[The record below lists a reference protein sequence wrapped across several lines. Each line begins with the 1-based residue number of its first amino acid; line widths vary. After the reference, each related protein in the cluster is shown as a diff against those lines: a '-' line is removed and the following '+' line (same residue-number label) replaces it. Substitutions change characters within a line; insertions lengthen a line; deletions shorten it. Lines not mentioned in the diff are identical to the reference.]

1 MSPPARRCC
10 RSPPPPAAYW
20 PATCA
25 RRLLIER
32 VLEHLPENE
41 LESLLEGLVHL
52 ERVRCGRTDPRRLG
66 DRVADRVSTTRRG
79 GFLGDLVI
87 RNQHGQREPWQ
98 TRAWVAATSH
108 LVDLALERPRN
119 NGDEATLRSLVT
131 LVEEVDDRI
140 DEFVAFEDSCACDEL
155 SCSLETARTLL
166 GET

>member
-1 MSPPARRCC
+1 MLSVEQALAHG
-10 RSPPPPAAYW
+10 AAS
-20 PATCA
+20 AKDTVFDISD
-25 RRLLIER
+25 RGLL
-32 VLEHLPENE
+32 
-41 LESLLEGLVHL
+41 G
-52 ERVRCGRTDPRRLG
+52 
-66 DRVADRVSTTRRG
+66 
-79 GFLGDLVI
+79 LGDLVI

-108 LVDLALERPRN
+108 LFDLALERPRN